1 MDIHTLKPLHGWR
14 QFIGEVGVVV
24 LGVLL
29 ALGAQ
34 QIAQDIQMRSDI
46 REFRRT
52 IDHEIALNL
61 FTYEVR
67 DRQSGCV
74 SRRIAE
80 LRSWLAEASSGA
92 SVPPIHAG
100 GPMILTQYR
109 SAWDNRDAEVF
120 NHLPSQVR
128 QKYAEFY
135 DEVANNSLQLQQESG
150 YWRQLWP
157 YAERGPISLQD
168 RRIIRTA
175 LALVDNR
182 NKDVQA
188 NFEVSRKIA
197 SALGVTKGI
206 RPDDVSADFLSQ
218 VATCPPVIV
227 PASPSKS

>member
-1 MDIHTLKPLHGWR
+1 MDFKTIKPLHGWR
-14 QFIGEVGVVV
+14 AFFGEVGVVL

-34 QIAQDIQMRSDI
+34 QIVQDVQMRSDV

-67 DRQSGCV
+67 GRQIRCV
-74 SRRIAE
+74 SQRIAE
-80 LRSWLAEASSGA
+80 LRSWLDKARVGA
-92 SVPPIHAG
+92 QVSPIHAG

-109 SAWDNRDAEVF
+109 SAWDNRDAQVF
-120 NHLPSQVR
+120 NHLPSDVR

-135 DEVANNSLQLQQESG
+135 DEVANNSVQLQQESG

-157 YAERGPISLQD
+157 YAEPGPISLQD
-168 RRIIRTA
+168 RRIIRTT
-175 LALVDNR
+175 LALVENR
-182 NKDVQA
+182 NRDVQA

-197 SALGVTKGI
+197 SAVGVTKGI
-206 RPDDVSADFLSQ
+206 RPEEVSAGFLSLA
-218 VATCPPVIV
+218 ATCAPVIV
-227 PASPSKS
+227 PMSPAKS